1 MPANEIV
8 FQVRGSPE
16 GGYEARALGPM
27 KYVAIVVKTGNGYSA
42 HLPDLP
48 GCIAAADTFG
58 ETSQL
63 IREAA
68 NFHVEMMVEGGE
80 AIPEPRSAAIDVDV
94 PTPGV
99 PPQQVIVET
108 GG

>member
-1 MPANEIV
+1 
-8 FQVRGSPE
+8 
-16 GGYEARALGPM
+16 M

-48 GCIAAADTFG
+48 GCIAAADTFE
-58 ETSQL
+58 ETSEL

-68 NFHVEMMVEGGE
+68 NFHVEMMVEHGE
-80 AIPEPRSAAIDVDV
+80 AIPEPRSAAIEVEIPPLDVS
-94 PTPGV
+94 
-99 PPQQVIVET
+99 QQVAVET

>member
-1 MPANEIV
+1 
-8 FQVRGSPE
+8 
-16 GGYEARALGPM
+16 M

-48 GCIAAADTFG
+48 GCIAAADTFE

-63 IREAA
+63 VREAA
-68 NFHVEMMVEGGE
+68 IFHLEGMVEDGE
-80 AIPEPRSAAIDVDV
+80 AIPEPRSAAIDVDLPALDV
-94 PTPGV
+94 SR
-99 PPQQVIVET
+99 QVAIET

>member
-1 MPANEIV
+1 
-8 FQVRGSPE
+8 
-16 GGYEARALGPM
+16 M
-27 KYVAIVVKTGNGYSA
+27 KYVALIGKTGNGYSA

-48 GCIAAADTFG
+48 GCIAAADTFE

-68 NFHVEMMVEGGE
+68 NFHVEMMVEDGE
-80 AIPEPRSAAIDVDV
+80 AIPEPIYAAIDVEIPALDV
-94 PTPGV
+94 
-99 PPQQVIVET
+99 PQQVAVET

>member
-1 MPANEIV
+1 
-8 FQVRGSPE
+8 
-16 GGYEARALGPM
+16 M

-48 GCIAAADTFG
+48 GCIAAADTFE

-68 NFHVEMMVEGGE
+68 NFHVEMMVEDGE
-80 AIPEPRSAAIDVDV
+80 AIPEPRSAAIDVEI
-94 PTPGV
+94 PTLDLS
-99 PPQQVIVET
+99 QQVAVET